1 MEKRPFFHINPTP
14 YITIGI
20 ALWKTVPQY
29 LGGRFS
35 FLLHLAM
42 IAFCQ
47 DKNLKKTKSNSS
59 LLENPLKPFKAK
71 FTVFHCADPI
81 HLLECINRCSHPLT
95 KLILVFVHEQLGR
108 EHRKT
113 GADMSKK
120 EGSIV
125 EVRVSLFILPQTTT
139 AVVPPNL

>member
-1 MEKRPFFHINPTP
+1 MSKRPFFHINTRP

-29 LGGRFS
+29 LGGRFL

-42 IAFCQ
+42 ISFCQ
-47 DKNLKKTKSNSS
+47 DINLKKTKFNSS

-71 FTVFHCADPI
+71 FTVFHCAAPI
-81 HLLECINRCSHPLT
+81 HLLECVDRCNHPLY
-95 KLILVFVHEQLGR
+95 KLILVIVHELSGR

-125 EVRVSLFILPQTTT
+125 EMRVSLFILPQITT